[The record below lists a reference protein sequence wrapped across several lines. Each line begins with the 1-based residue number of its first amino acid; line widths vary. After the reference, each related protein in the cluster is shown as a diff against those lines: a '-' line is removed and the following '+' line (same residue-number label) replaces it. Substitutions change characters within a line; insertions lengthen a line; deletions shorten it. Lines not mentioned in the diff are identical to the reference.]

1 MYHKTVRKGPQS
13 TEFME
18 ENMMKK
24 RLMLTLAVILALSMV
39 MSGCGAGNNAPVEPK
54 EAAKAEEKVPDKAQ
68 AAPTE
73 IKFMHWWSYVNDDV
87 MKAFKDEN
95 PDIQLNMEYVAIDQY
110 PNKLKMLAA
119 SSETPDVFGAQS
131 QTFAEFAK
139 QKKLMDLSDI
149 LKQPAYDKAT
159 AWGETIQTSLMTNV
173 ASQLPTEFRDK
184 AYGVPFGAISV
195 AVVYNKNI
203 FDKVGITVPK
213 TWDEFLSNND
223 KLKEAGVIPLSF
235 TGKVWGDWWY
245 RMALDQTMRD
255 AKAEDF
261 AAGNV
266 KFTDA
271 GFVDA
276 LKIVQDM
283 WKRGHFDPGGF
294 SNGIE
299 ETQALFVQG
308 KLAQFYVV
316 PENFVTY
323 LINNSPKDVKLDAFA
338 LPAMKGVTPNRGLGG
353 APNIVAISAETKA
366 KDAAVKLAKYM
377 VSEKVFQAL
386 APQNVVPS
394 TVGYTPPA
402 GNPIMKAYADASSGG
417 FMTEQTPLASDSK
430 LKDKLDKELYPRLL
444 LKGESPEAIAKELQ
458 AFYEKNKK

>member
-1 MYHKTVRKGPQS
+1 
-13 TEFME
+13 
-18 ENMMKK
+18 MK
-24 RLMLTLAVILALSMV
+24 RQFILIFVCILALSLI
-39 MSGCGAGNNAPVEPK
+39 MSGCGTAGTTPAETK
-54 EAAKAEEKVPDKAQ
+54 EVTKAADKPTEKAQ

-73 IKFMHWWSYVNDDV
+73 IKFMHWWSYVTDDV
-87 MKAFKDEN
+87 MKPFKDEN
-95 PDIQLNMEYVAIDQY
+95 PNIKLNMEYVAIDQY

-119 SSETPDVFGAQS
+119 SGETPDVFGAQTQIFS
-131 QTFAEFAK
+131 EFAK
-139 QKKLMDLSDI
+139 QNKIMELSSI
-149 LKQPAYDKAT
+149 LKEPAYDKAT
-159 AWGETIQTSLMTNV
+159 PWGETIQASLMTNV
-173 ASQLPTEFRDK
+173 SGQLPTELRDK
-184 AYGVPFGAISV
+184 TYGVPFGAISV

-203 FDKVGITVPK
+203 FDKVGIAVPK

-223 KLKEAGVIPLSF
+223 KLKAAGYIPLSF

-245 RMALDQTMRD
+245 RMAMDQTMRD
-255 AKAEDF
+255 AKSEDF
-261 AAGNV
+261 ASGKV
-266 KFTDA
+266 KFTDP
-271 GFVDA
+271 GFVEA

-283 WKRGHFDPGGF
+283 WKKGHFDPGGF

-323 LINNSPKDVKLDAFA
+323 LINNSPKDIKLDAFA

-353 APNIVAISAETKA
+353 APNIVAIKADTKS

-377 VSEKVFQAL
+377 VSEKIFQLL
-386 APQNVVPS
+386 ASQNVVPS
-394 TVGYTPPA
+394 IVGYTPPA

-417 FMTEQTPLASDSK
+417 FMTEQTPLANDSK
-430 LKDKLDKELYPRLL
+430 LKDKLDKDLYPRLL